1 VFKSIDE
8 RYPEGWLTVNPSGID
23 KNGYG
28 GESNEEY
35 DARIDHVFLAPEIAV
50 TRAEVRPSVSA
61 WLAPFTSPFFPPDL
75 T

>member
-1 VFKSIDE
+1 MFKSIDE

-50 TRAEVRPSVSA
+50 TRAEVRPCARTPLPSS
-61 WLAPFTSPFFPPDL
+61 FH
-75 T
+75 